1 MIFEPEFVRGNQKS
15 YIRIACSEEVFESY
29 EYQMCNYNTLKSVL
43 GFQHRSQNGEN
54 YLYYEVS
61 GMQSLDVF
69 LETQKLKRNFAE
81 ILLKAI
87 VKLCKELSEF
97 ALNISSVVFLPKF
110 VMVDLD
116 GEEVKFI
123 YSFRENESENEE
135 IEKLLECCIEYL
147 DYKDEELMRQFYK
160 IYENLLD
167 KNEQFGLCKEMEQI
181 LSLLSEEQMENGI
194 ENIGVVHEVVPF
206 EESVEEV
213 SVDISAKSKT
223 AEKEFKSLK
232 RGTFILLLANVAA
245 LFFWK
250 PLTILKIFFCVAV
263 GGVLFGL
270 NILIHKKERK
280 YKEVKE
286 EKQRLEVSREEYDA
300 FHKNFGIDNNDGTQI
315 ITIRDTERFLCSVQN
330 MEPQYIYFSDTKKI
344 VGKDTKRVQVCIPQ
358 GGVSRVH
365 ALLLREGSEYK
376 VEDLNSTNGTWV
388 NGKALIPRES
398 CVLKEGDKV
407 RFAEM
412 EYIFR

>member
-1 MIFEPEFVRGNQKS
+1 MSFEPEFVRGNQKS
-15 YIRIACSEEVFESY
+15 YIRIACSKEVFESY

-43 GFQHRSQNGEN
+43 EFQHRNQNGEN

-69 LETQKLKRNFAE
+69 LETQKLKRNSAE

-87 VKLCKELSEF
+87 VKLCKELWEF
-97 ALNISSVVFLPKF
+97 ALDISSVVFLPKF
-110 VMVDLD
+110 VMVDSD

-123 YSFRENESENEE
+123 YSFRAKETENEE
-135 IEKLLECCIEYL
+135 LEKLLECCIEYL

-160 IYENLLD
+160 IYENLLE
-167 KNEQFGLCKEMEQI
+167 KNEQFLLCKEVEQM
-181 LSLLSEEQMENGI
+181 LSLFSEEQMENGI
-194 ENIGVVHEVVPF
+194 DNIGVVHEVVPF
-206 EESVEEV
+206 EASVE
-213 SVDISAKSKT
+213 DISVGALTKSKT
-223 AEKEFKSLK
+223 AEKELKGLK
-232 RGTFILLLANVAA
+232 RGTFILFLINVAA

-263 GGVLFGL
+263 GGVLLVL
-270 NILIHKKERK
+270 NILIYKKEKK
-280 YKEVKE
+280 YKEMEE
-286 EKQRLEVSREEYDA
+286 EKQRPEVLQEEYDV
-300 FHKNFGIDNNDGTQI
+300 FHKNFGIDNTGGTQI
-315 ITIRDTERFLCSVQN
+315 ITIRDTERFLYSLQN
-330 MEPQYIYFSDTKKI
+330 IEPQYIYFSDSKKI
-344 VGKDTKRVQVCIPQ
+344 VGKDVKRAQVCIPQ

-365 ALLLREGSEYK
+365 ALLLREDSEYM

-388 NGKALIPRES
+388 NGKALIPREPY
-398 CVLKEGDKV
+398 VLKEGDKV

>member
-1 MIFEPEFVRGNQKS
+1 MSYEPEFVRGNQKS
-15 YIRIACSEEVFESY
+15 YIRIACSKEVFESY

-43 GFQHRSQNGEN
+43 EFQHRNQNGDN

-69 LETQKLKRNFAE
+69 LETQRLKRDFAE

-87 VKLCKELSEF
+87 VKLCKELWEF
-97 ALNISSVVFLPKF
+97 ALNINSVVFLPKF
-110 VMVDLD
+110 VMVDAD

-123 YSFRENESENEE
+123 YSFRAKETEKEE

-147 DYKDEELMRQFYK
+147 DYKDEELMLQFYK
-160 IYENLLD
+160 TYENLLE
-167 KNEQFGLCKEMEQI
+167 KNEQFGLCKEAERI
-181 LSLLSEEQMENGI
+181 LSLFLEEQKENGMENI
-194 ENIGVVHEVVPF
+194 DAEHEVVPF
-206 EESVEEV
+206 ESSVEEV
-213 SVDISAKSKT
+213 LVDIPTKSKT
-223 AEKEFKSLK
+223 AEKEFKGLK
-232 RGTFILLLANVAA
+232 QGTFILLLANVVA
-245 LFFWK
+245 LFLWK

-270 NILIHKKERK
+270 NILIYKKEKK
-280 YKEVKE
+280 YKEVEE
-286 EKQRLEVSREEYDA
+286 EKQKPQVSQEEFDLFY
-300 FHKNFGIDNNDGTQI
+300 KNFGIDNNDGTQI
-315 ITIRDTERFLCSVQN
+315 ITTRDKERFLYSVQYI
-330 MEPQYIYFSDTKKI
+330 EPQYIYFSDTKKI
-344 VGKDTKRVQVCIPQ
+344 VGKDVKRAQVCIPQ

-365 ALLLREGSEYK
+365 ALLLREDSEYM

-388 NGKALIPRES
+388 NGKALIPREPYS
-398 CVLKEGDKV
+398 LKEGDRV

>member
-1 MIFEPEFVRGNQKS
+1 MSCEPEFVRGNQKS
-15 YIRIACSEEVFESY
+15 YIRIACSEEVFEGY

-43 GFQHRSQNGEN
+43 DFQHRNQNGEN

-97 ALNISSVVFLPKF
+97 ALDISSVVFFPKF
-110 VMVDLD
+110 VMVDSD

-123 YSFRENESENEE
+123 YSFRAKKTENEE

-181 LSLLSEEQMENGI
+181 LSLFSEEQMENDI
-194 ENIGVVHEVVPF
+194 ENIGVVHEVIPF
-206 EESVEEV
+206 EELVEEV
-213 SVDISAKSKT
+213 SVNISTKSKT
-223 AEKEFKSLK
+223 AEKEFKGLK
-232 RGTFILLLANVAA
+232 RGIFILLLANVAA
-245 LFFWK
+245 LFLWK

-270 NILIHKKERK
+270 NILIYKKEKK
-280 YKEVKE
+280 YKEVEE
-286 EKQRLEVSREEYDA
+286 EKQRLKVSREEYDA
-300 FHKNFGIDNNDGTQI
+300 FHKNFGIDNNGGTQI

-365 ALLLREGSEYK
+365 ALLLRENSEYK

-388 NGKALIPRES
+388 NGKVLIPREPY
-398 CVLKEGDKV
+398 VLKEGDKV

>member
-43 GFQHRSQNGEN
+43 DFQHRSQNGEN

-69 LETQKLKRNFAE
+69 LETQKLKRDFAE

-167 KNEQFGLCKEMEQI
+167 KNEQFVLCKEMEQI

-213 SVDISAKSKT
+213 SVDIPAKSKT

-280 YKEVKE
+280 YKEVEE

-330 MEPQYIYFSDTKKI
+330 MEPQYIYFSDTRKI